1 MPRLRHNFPDNRVF
15 LPEEKHSYG
24 RPNRQGTP
32 VGDVISNYYGENAE
46 KNLGRKYDILKETSK
61 PLSLNYA
68 RGHTRASALAKASIS
83 QSNFNKSIVKVQS
96 ESIFKMSKFKN
107 VKARTDTHNGKI

>member
-1 MPRLRHNFPDNRVF
+1 VF
-15 LPEEKHSYG
+15 LPEEEYPYG
-24 RPNRQGTP
+24 RPNRPGTP

-83 QSNFNKSIVKVQS
+83 QSNFNKSITKVQS

>member
-1 MPRLRHNFPDNRVF
+1 MPQPQLY
-15 LPEEKHSYG
+15 LPEEEYPYG

-46 KNLGRKYDILKETSK
+46 KNIGRKYDILKETSK
-61 PLSLNYA
+61 PLPLSYA

-83 QSNFNKSIVKVQS
+83 QSNFNKSLAKVQS
-96 ESIFKMSKFKN
+96 ESMFKMSKFKN
-107 VKARTDTHNGKI
+107 VKARTDTFNGRPK

>member
-1 MPRLRHNFPDNRVF
+1 MPQPQLY
-15 LPEEKHSYG
+15 LPEEEYPYG

-46 KNLGRKYDILKETSK
+46 KNIGRKYDILKETSK
-61 PLSLNYA
+61 PLPLSYA

-83 QSNFNKSIVKVQS
+83 QSNFNKSLAKVQS
-96 ESIFKMSKFKN
+96 ESVFKMSKFKN
-107 VKARTDTHNGKI
+107 VKARTDTYNGRPK